1 MANLIKRRAIH
12 SGRLERWLGA
22 DKIERLSNNFRH
34 GGGLNVPWY
43 GPPVNLTDVPG
54 NVWVTGDGD
63 FIGDFH
69 RGFAASAADSMADHI
84 RSLWRQAGKP
94 IYAVGF
100 TGIADFI
107 QRQAGGYRQFLGAG
121 QIAKNGPTGTANTA
135 ASLWLRGTNPA
146 AGNVSSGAPSGRALT
161 NATAGT
167 MGFQNPSSGNL
178 YLSGADLT
186 CTVLNNSVMIYD
198 RLFDVMKNITIF
210 AQLTQTITGV
220 PTRFSSTTTTSLDYI
235 AGNFVFMEV
244 GATPLAATAH
254 NNSFKYTNQAGTTGL
269 SSPSVTGVSA
279 AIASSFDMVAN
290 TWFAALLAGDTGVR
304 EITEVTL
311 SAVLA
316 SGELNYVI
324 AHPIGICMFP
334 HIAGLIPFDWVT
346 LKNPAPYIPASAAL
360 AMFEFPKPSTTATN
374 YAGSIQ
380 VANAP

>member
-34 GGGLNVPWY
+34 GGGVNVPWY

-69 RGFAASAADSMADHI
+69 RGFAASAADSMADHV
-84 RSLWRQAGKP
+84 RALWRQAGKP

-135 ASLWLRGTNPA
+135 SSLWLQGTNPA
-146 AGNVSSGAPSGRALT
+146 AGGVSSAAPGGRALT
-161 NATAGT
+161 KATAGT

-186 CTVLNNSVMIYD
+186 CTVQNNSLMIYD
-198 RLFDVMKNITIF
+198 RLFDVAKIVTITT
-210 AQLTQTITGV
+210 AETVTGV

-235 AGNFVFMEV
+235 SGNFVFIEV
-244 GATPLAATAH
+244 VVANLGAGAH
-254 NNSFKYTNQAGTTGL
+254 NHTNLTYTNQAGTTGL
-269 SSPSVTGVSA
+269 VA
-279 AIASSFDMVAN
+279 ANIAGIASQPQPNFDMPAN
-290 TWFAALLAGDTGVR
+290 TWFAPLLAGDTGVR
-304 EITEVTL
+304 EITSIQL
-311 SAVLA
+311 SASTV
-316 SGELNYVI
+316 SGGLQYVI

-334 HIAGLIPFDWVT
+334 HIAGLIPFDWIT
-346 LKNPAPYIPASAAL
+346 LKNPAPYIPNDAAL
-360 AMFEFPKPSTTATN
+360 ALFEFPKPSTTATN
-374 YAGSIQ
+374 YSGSIQ
-380 VANAP
+380 VVNAP